1 MVTCFKEV
9 GAMIMAG
16 ISVDSVNELGVV
28 SIDELG
34 LDVAILSKG

>member
-1 MVTCFKEV
+1 
-9 GAMIMAG
+9 MIMAG
-16 ISVDSVNELGVV
+16 VSVDRVNELGVV